1 MLTHERNKNPATK
14 RGCIACYQIGSTA
27 KPYGY
32 IELSFMPMYV
42 KPTTGTIKMDDG
54 RTLFLEVP
62 GHGVVQ
68 PVVKEMGLCYKHT
81 IEFCDTKV
89 GPWRKTQFG
98 LIPVR
103 DGNYVLR
110 TESKDVK
117 SPYSSKDDPKTYRSA
132 APTTNWKVPKWW

>member
-14 RGCIACYQIGSTA
+14 KGCLACYQIGSTA

-32 IELSFMPMYV
+32 IEIKFLPMYV
-42 KPTTGTIKMDDG
+42 KDKA
-54 RTLFLEVP
+54 LEVT
-62 GHGVVQ
+62 
-68 PVVKEMGLCYKHT
+68 KEVGLCYKHV
-81 IEFCDTKV
+81 IEFCDTKI

-110 TESKDVK
+110 TEAKDVK

-132 APTTNWKVPKWW
+132 APSQNWKVPKWW

>member
-14 RGCIACYQIGSTA
+14 RGCLACYQTGATA

-32 IELSFMPMYV
+32 ITLTFLPMYV
-42 KPTTGTIKMDDG
+42 KAKDEAEAK
-54 RTLFLEVP
+54 LLQVQKEV
-62 GHGVVQ
+62 
-68 PVVKEMGLCYKHT
+68 GLCYKHT
-81 IEFCDTKV
+81 TEFCDQKI

-110 TESKDVK
+110 TEPKDVK

-132 APTTNWKVPKWW
+132 APGNNWKVPKWW